1 MQKYPKNTRFTA
13 KRLEKHSLMC
23 YIVYAKSIE
32 YF

>member
-13 KRLEKHSLMC
+13 KRLEKRSLMC